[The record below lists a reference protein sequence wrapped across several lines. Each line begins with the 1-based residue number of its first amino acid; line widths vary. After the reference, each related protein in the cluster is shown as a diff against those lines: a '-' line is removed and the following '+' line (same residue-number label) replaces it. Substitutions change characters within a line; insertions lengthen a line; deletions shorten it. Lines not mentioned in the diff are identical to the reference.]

1 MHQITLDRR
10 SLRST
15 LLLGAASMAAVGL
28 SVPAFAQD
36 QSTEIVVVT
45 GSRIPQQG
53 LYAPSPVTAVGQ
65 QELKFEGTTG
75 VETLLNNLPAVFAAQ
90 TAGVSNGAS
99 GTATVNL
106 RDLGTVR
113 TLVLVNSTRLMPGDP
128 LTPAADL
135 NTIPAALVDHV
146 EVLTGG
152 ASAVYGSDAMAGVV
166 NFVMRRDFE
175 GIEFDGQYGIAQA
188 DNTNATYRGYQSSV
202 GYGQAEGGHLERRQC
217 RPARVI
223 MGTNTANGKGNVT
236 AYIGYDN
243 VEAGDRWPSAISAPA
258 RSATHARTHGHVC
271 AGSSNY
277 NRWAS
282 LDNTTAKQPA
292 GFFEQGTG
300 AAGSGNFVPFTAAPN
315 QEYNFGPLNYLQR
328 PDTRYN
334 GGFFAHYEVNKE
346 LDVYSSF
353 MFTDDYTVAQ
363 IAPSGLFFGTGTI
376 SGANVEV
383 NCNNPLLTA
392 QRSQRALR

>member
-1 MHQITLDRR
+1 M
-10 SLRST
+10 
-15 LLLGAASMAAVGL
+15 
-28 SVPAFAQD
+28 
-36 QSTEIVVVT
+36 
-45 GSRIPQQG
+45 
-53 LYAPSPVTAVGQ
+53 
-65 QELKFEGTTG
+65 
-75 VETLLNNLPAVFAAQ
+75 
-90 TAGVSNGAS
+90 
-99 GTATVNL
+99 
-106 RDLGTVR
+106 R
-113 TLVLVNSTRLMPGDP
+113 TLVLVNGTRLMPGDP
-128 LTPAADL
+128 LTPAPDL
-135 NTIPAALVDHV
+135 DTIPAALVDHV

-175 GIEFDGQYGIAQA
+175 GIELDAQYGIAQA
-188 DNTNATYRGYQSSV
+188 DNNNATYRGYQSSV
-202 GYGQAEGGHLERRQC
+202 GYGQAEEGIWNGANTTGTL
-217 RPARVI
+217 I

-236 AYIGYDN
+236 AYIGYNN
-243 VEAGDRWPSAISAPA
+243 VEAVTAAQRDFSACTFAASG
-258 RSATHARTHGHVC
+258 HGHVC

-277 NRWAS
+277 DRWAS

-300 AAGSGNFVPFTAAPN
+300 ASGTGNFVPFTGAPS

-346 LDVYSSF
+346 LEVYSSF

-383 NCNNPLLTA
+383 NCNNPHMTA
-392 QRSQRALR
+392 QEASELCGLIVPTAIYTPASAGPPAKPAVTLFQKFGAAGPFGNGYDAGSNGQGNKTPGQALLEIGRRDLEGGNRQNDLRHTVLSRTGRCARRSRRRLDL